1 MAKVFEVLENRIPQL
16 LIRKKGEDT
25 CTDCLILRNK
35 FPLLAPKRKTRKAA
49 EDSDSGTSVMVRA
62 SEVTMILTEKKVT
75 SNGPYLTSKRPVKT
89 YHFTCS
95 S

>member
-1 MAKVFEVLENRIPQL
+1 MYRLPYSQEQ
-16 LIRKKGEDT
+16 
-25 CTDCLILRNK
+25 
-35 FPLLAPKRKTRKAA
+35 FPLLVPKWKTRKAA
-49 EDSDSGTSVMVRA
+49 EDSDSGTSVIVRA
-62 SEVTMILTEKKVT
+62 SKVTMILTEKKVT